1 MPSTN
6 DTTDADLAAA
16 TAAQLNIYGQR
27 SQPEETPDF
36 LSKAHTK
43 LLSELDKLNSE
54 IKAGWNKANEK
65 CPQLVNEEHRLM
77 FLRCELF
84 NEELAAL
91 RICKYWN
98 RRIELFGHRAF
109 LPIHLGGGGALS
121 SVHGSEEADKDV
133 DEMVKYTLKGLYLGF
148 IRTTQT
154 HDGGGRAILF
164 VDPSKLSGYDKSNND
179 ERLGIARALW
189 YVMHNLIEGND
200 TVQKLGLVAIGWPHH
215 VKISMVDRKL
225 MKMNMESIS
234 GCLPIRVGGFHIIQ
248 PPWFFAKIVFP
259 IMKVVMPERMRKR
272 VRLHSGSEEKILE
285 ELKEFGMDKDV
296 LPSEIGGD
304 VILDT
309 DQWVRD
315 MKSKG
320 L

>member
-1 MPSTN
+1 MLAT

-16 TAAQLNIYGQR
+16 TAAQLSIYGQR

-36 LSKAHTK
+36 LSKSHTK
-43 LLSELDKLNSE
+43 LLSELNKLNSD
-54 IKAGWNKANEK
+54 IKAGWIKANEK

-98 RRIELFGHRAF
+98 RRIDLFGERAF

-121 SVHGSEEADKDV
+121 SVHGDSEDADRDA
-133 DEMVKYTLKGLYLGF
+133 DETMVKYTLKGLYLGF

-154 HDGGGRAILF
+154 HDEGGRAILF

-234 GCLPIRVGGFHIIQ
+234 GCLPIRVGGFHIVQ

-285 ELKEFGMDKDV
+285 ELKTFGMDKSV
-296 LPSEIGGD
+296 HPVRLEGMLYLILINGY
-304 VILDT
+304 VI
-309 DQWVRD
+309 
-315 MKSKG
+315 
-320 L
+320 